1 MFVFFGFIT
10 AAQKS
15 HAPMRQAIMLLNI
28 ITSICFHT
36 ADRKYLPYVQ
46 HFCISLRISLFRD
59 TKVYVWLSE
68 DAPKIYPP
76 C

>member
-1 MFVFFGFIT
+1 MLMFFGFIT

-36 ADRKYLPYVQ
+36 ADGKYLPYVL
-46 HFCISLRISLFRD
+46 HLVCISLRISLFRG
-59 TKVYVWLSE
+59 TKV
-68 DAPKIYPP
+68 
-76 C
+76 